1 MSKAVSRW
9 GSRETHHE
17 RGRPFRSL
25 CAQVKLS
32 DLVAVSPSLTFL
44 ALKKVIMKSQTNK
57 IKMRNPYATAL
68 QKRHGGGVKAH
79 KDKSKY
85 TRKVKH
91 KGKAVK

>member
-1 MSKAVSRW
+1 MGFKA
-9 GSRETHHE
+9 
-17 RGRPFRSL
+17 
-25 CAQVKLS
+25 
-32 DLVAVSPSLTFL
+32 
-44 ALKKVIMKSQTNK
+44 NK

-91 KGKAVK
+91 KGKEAK